1 MPEIDLYHFFQQL
14 VNGMTIGS
22 TYALIAIG
30 YTMVYGIIGMINFA
44 HGEVYMI
51 GSYVAFIALA
61 GLTMLG
67 LDNLPLLITA
77 AFIASIVVTSAYGYA
92 IERVAYRPLRGS
104 NRLIPLISAIGMS
117 IFLQNTVLLSQ
128 DSKDKSIPNLIPG
141 NFVFGSASTHEVVI
155 SYMQILIFIV
165 TVLAMLGLTWFIS
178 RSRLGRACR
187 ACAEDIKMAN
197 LLGINT
203 NNIIAL
209 TFVIG
214 AALAAVAAVLLSM
227 QYGVINPNAGFL
239 VGIKAFT
246 AAVLGGIGSIPG
258 AMLGGLVLG
267 VAEAFGADI
276 FGDQYKD
283 VVAFGL
289 LVLVLLFRPTGLLG
303 RPEVEKV

>member
-1 MPEIDLYHFFQQL
+1 MPEIYHFFQQL
-14 VNGMTIGS
+14 VNGLTIGS

-51 GSYVAFIALA
+51 GSYVAFIVLA
-61 GLTMLG
+61 GLAMMG
-67 LDNLPLLITA
+67 IHSLPLLMTA
-77 AFIASIVVTSAYGYA
+77 AFVATILVTSAYGYS
-92 IERVAYRPLRGS
+92 IERVAYRPLRNS

-141 NFVFGSASTHEVVI
+141 SFSFGPGGAEEVLI
-155 SYMQILIFIV
+155 SYMQVLVFVVTLI
-165 TVLAMLGLTWFIS
+165 AMTGLTLFIS

-239 VGIKAFT
+239 VGLKAFT

-289 LVLVLLFRPTGLLG
+289 LVLVLLFRPTGILG